1 MEQQEQFPQIKICG
15 LTTPEDAL
23 ACAESGADAIGCVF
37 FPPSP
42 RHVSDDQA
50 REICAAV
57 AGQVQTVGV
66 FVNETSEAIMDKAE
80 YCGLS
85 VVQLHGTESPEFVSQ
100 LRKRGQ
106 TVIKALFSEKNP
118 SIKNIDEY
126 DASAYLVECGKGVLP
141 GGNAL
146 TWDWGSVRN
155 ICLKNPFL
163 LAGGLSPDNILN
175 AMAAAGPDAVDVSSG
190 VEVSPGKKNINKVR
204 SFINKIRQRKPDKT
218 PQRKLR
224 RIF

>member
-1 MEQQEQFPQIKICG
+1 MKQQEQFPQIKICG

-23 ACAESGADAIGCVF
+23 ACAESGADAIGCIF

-85 VVQLHGTESPEFVSQ
+85 IVQLHGTESPQFVSQ
-100 LRKRGQ
+100 LRKRG
-106 TVIKALFSEKNP
+106 
-118 SIKNIDEY
+118 
-126 DASAYLVECGKGVLP
+126 
-141 GGNAL
+141 
-146 TWDWGSVRN
+146 
-155 ICLKNPFL
+155 
-163 LAGGLSPDNILN
+163 
-175 AMAAAGPDAVDVSSG
+175 
-190 VEVSPGKKNINKVR
+190 
-204 SFINKIRQRKPDKT
+204 
-218 PQRKLR
+218 
-224 RIF
+224 